1 MWVDMDDVRAELERL
16 VRKGEEELA
25 GKDER
30 DKDLLQFRLGEL
42 FGHVKV
48 EEMLD
53 ELEEDY
59 RKERNCEW
67 IKYDSWTICPKNH
80 DANNPYWR
88 IPENTDKLKYCP
100 YCGKKITIVK
110 GE

>member
-1 MWVDMDDVRAELERL
+1 MWVDIDDLRSEIRRL
-16 VRKGEEELA
+16 ARETEEEFAGRRNCKTLA
-25 GKDER
+25 YGM
-30 DKDLLQFRLGEL
+30 LVGY
-42 FGHVKV
+42 HKV
-48 EEMLD
+48 EVMLD
-53 ELEEDY
+53 EMKKDESNEKQY
-59 RKERNCEW
+59 CEW
-67 IKYDSWTICPKNH
+67 IKYDSWTICPKCH

>member
-1 MWVDMDDVRAELERL
+1 MWVDIDDVRAEIRSLRKEAKKEL
-16 VRKGEEELA
+16 DEEPNWYVMSVRA
-25 GKDER
+25 GVLR
-30 DKDLLQFRLGEL
+30 GYN
-42 FGHVKV
+42 KV
-48 EEMLD
+48 EMILD
-53 ELEEDY
+53 DMEENY

-67 IKYDSWTICPKNH
+67 IKYDSWTICPKHH